1 MSKASLAGVPRM
13 VRHRRLLLALAAA
26 TLACR
31 PQSASAQAA
40 DYPNRVIRLIVPFA
54 AGSGTDLSAR
64 HFAKKITELTGQPV
78 VVDNRAGGNGFPAV
92 MAVKAAPA
100 DGYTLLFG
108 SSSTLAT
115 NLALFKTLPYD
126 PLADFVPISAVMK
139 TASLLVVSPGS
150 PYKTIGDVV
159 DAAKKSPGRLNA
171 GTGSAAFQLAAELFM
186 EKTGVK
192 MLNVPYKGV
201 PEVLLAVMSGQVDL
215 GFVEISASAELIRT
229 GKLRP
234 LVVASDQ
241 RLPSFSSIPTSAD
254 AGIAG
259 FTAYPGSA
267 GWPRPPRPS
276 RSSTSCRRC
285 SCASWHRRTPRI
297 STPRRTS
304 RSWAAAPTRCAPSGV
319 SRSSSGSASPPRP
332 RSSCNEGQR
341 P

>member
-1 MSKASLAGVPRM
+1 MSKGSLAGVPGM
-13 VRHRRLLLALAAA
+13 VRDRRLLLALAAA
-26 TLACR
+26 TLACC
-31 PQSASAQAA
+31 PQLASAQAA

-54 AGSGTDLSAR
+54 AASGSDLSAR
-64 HFAKKITELTGQPV
+64 HFAKRLTELTGQPV

-92 MAVKAAPA
+92 QAVKAAPA

-126 PLADFVPISAVMK
+126 PLADFAPISAVMK
-139 TASLLVVSPGS
+139 TPSLLVVSPSS

-159 DAAKKSPGRLNA
+159 DAAKKSPGKLNA

-201 PEVLLAVMSGQVDL
+201 PEVLLAVMSGQVEL

-241 RLPSFSSIPTSAD
+241 RLPSFSNIPTSAD
-254 AGIAG
+254 AGIPG
-259 FTAYPGSA
+259 FTAYTWIAAVAPAATPKPIVDKLSA
-267 GWPRPPRPS
+267 LFMRILASQDTKDFYAAQNVQIMSGGADEM
-276 RSSTSCRRC
+276 RSFWREQIEL
-285 SCASWHRRTPRI
+285 WKRI
-297 STPRRTS
+297 
-304 RSWAAAPTRCAPSGV
+304 AATAKI
-319 SRSSSGSASPPRP
+319 
-332 RSSCNEGQR
+332 ELQ
-341 P
+341 

>member
-1 MSKASLAGVPRM
+1 MSKASLAGVPGM
-13 VRHRRLLLALAAA
+13 VRDRRLLLALAAA

-54 AGSGTDLSAR
+54 AASGSDLSAR
-64 HFAKKITELTGQPV
+64 HFAKKLTELTGQPV

-92 MAVKAAPA
+92 LAVKAAPA

-139 TASLLVVSPGS
+139 TPSLLVVSPGS

-159 DAAKKSPGRLNA
+159 DAAKKSPGKLNA

-201 PEVLLAVMSGQVDL
+201 PEVLLAVMSGQVEL

-254 AGIAG
+254 AGIPG
-259 FTAYPGSA
+259 FTAYTWIGAVAPAATPKPIVDKLSA
-267 GWPRPPRPS
+267 LFMRILASQDTKDFYAAQNVQIMSGGADEM
-276 RSSTSCRRC
+276 RSFWREQIEL
-285 SCASWHRRTPRI
+285 WKRI
-297 STPRRTS
+297 GAT
-304 RSWAAAPTRCAPSGV
+304 AKI
-319 SRSSSGSASPPRP
+319 
-332 RSSCNEGQR
+332 ELQ
-341 P
+341 